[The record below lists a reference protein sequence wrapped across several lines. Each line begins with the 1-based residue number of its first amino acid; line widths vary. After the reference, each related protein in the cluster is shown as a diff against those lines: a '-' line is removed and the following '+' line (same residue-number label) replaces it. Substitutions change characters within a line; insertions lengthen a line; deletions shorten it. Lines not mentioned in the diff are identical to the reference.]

1 MATDTGMWYRS
12 MNLSPIYTAVVLSC
26 VAHIG
31 AFAVL
36 TNTNPPLVPTNEI
49 VFSSALQ
56 ARLIQET
63 QDAGETIQPSVAAIE
78 ATENKETNKASK
90 ANKRLQDMIQQV
102 DILQKRLV
110 VEHTQQ
116 LTLRNKLDNEKARN
130 SRLQEAQQSL
140 RDQFASLQSINRL
153 QTQKIAT
160 LENQTAL
167 AVQQSQALLQ
177 KRATVLQEQHKV
189 EEIISQLQTKSTNA
203 RFQHAQASSLLR
215 LRKNQLAETHQSL
228 KSLRQ
233 SNSTLVKQN
242 LSLTTELSVFEVKHD
257 ALSSQTNDLSQHL
270 ETVNREN
277 IRLTTEQEVLTE
289 RYLKLNEAL
298 DQSKMSQTSVLSEL
312 HQSDKMINTLS
323 SRIEHMQSKYATL
336 KDKLETLEQLNHH
349 LENRLVTKSS
359 VINTLRNDHR
369 LQLEQISVQQAN
381 MLRESNAAVIQENSQ
396 LKIATKMLQTSLETS
411 MQNNQSLENDRAE
424 LRTKT
429 KLLNRQLTA
438 LRASHKELESAK
450 VGQHALTKKPR
461 SDSQTASALPAQQ
474 ASKSSPDTGN
484 AEIDFKA
491 KQVAGNPKPVYPH
504 TAYKL
509 GIEGR
514 VLIDLSM
521 SAEGAVEK
529 VHIRDSSG
537 FAVLDSAAVRAVKK
551 WRFYPVLRNG
561 KAIPFTDTG
570 HIIFKIKD
578 S

>member
-277 IRLTTEQEVLTE
+277 IRLSTEQEVLTE

-561 KAIPFTDTG
+561 KAIPFSDTG

>member
-257 ALSSQTNDLSQHL
+257 ALSSQINDLSQHL
-270 ETVNREN
+270 ETANREN

-561 KAIPFTDTG
+561 KAIPFSDTG

>member
-1 MATDTGMWYRS
+1 

-491 KQVAGNPKPVYPH
+491 RQVAGNPKPVYPH

>member
-381 MLRESNAAVIQENSQ
+381 MLRESNAAIIQENSQ

>member
-257 ALSSQTNDLSQHL
+257 ALSSQINDLSQHL
-270 ETVNREN
+270 ETANREN

>member
-1 MATDTGMWYRS
+1 

-277 IRLTTEQEVLTE
+277 IRLSTEQEVLTE

-561 KAIPFTDTG
+561 KAIPFSDTG

>member
-1 MATDTGMWYRS
+1 

-36 TNTNPPLVPTNEI
+36 TNTNPPLVPTNEV

-277 IRLTTEQEVLTE
+277 IRLSTEQEVLTE

-561 KAIPFTDTG
+561 KAIPFSDTG

>member
-1 MATDTGMWYRS
+1 

-257 ALSSQTNDLSQHL
+257 ALSSQINDLSQHL

-561 KAIPFTDTG
+561 KAIPFSDTG

>member
-277 IRLTTEQEVLTE
+277 IRLSTEQEVLTE

-381 MLRESNAAVIQENSQ
+381 MLRESNAAIIQENSQ

>member
-257 ALSSQTNDLSQHL
+257 ALSSQINDLSQHL

-561 KAIPFTDTG
+561 KAIPFSDTG

>member
-277 IRLTTEQEVLTE
+277 IRLSTEQEVLTE

-381 MLRESNAAVIQENSQ
+381 MLRESNTAVIQENSQ

>member
-90 ANKRLQDMIQQV
+90 ANKRLQDMVQQV

-277 IRLTTEQEVLTE
+277 IRLSTEQEVLTE

-381 MLRESNAAVIQENSQ
+381 MLRESNAAVTQENSQ

-450 VGQHALTKKPR
+450 VGQHALTKKLR

-561 KAIPFTDTG
+561 KAIPFSDTG

>member
-257 ALSSQTNDLSQHL
+257 ALSSQINDLSQHL